1 MLPRSHDRS
10 SIGKVVYACPAT
22 VLGEI
27 SGEELNVPCRTVL
40 SAGILHNVEV
50 LGPVL
55 EEEAASMHREFWP
68 TYTGGG
74 AAPAA
79 CAEGE
84 AK

>member
-1 MLPRSHDRS
+1 M
-10 SIGKVVYACPAT
+10 
-22 VLGEI
+22 
-27 SGEELNVPCRTVL
+27 
-40 SAGILHNVEV
+40 HNVEV